1 MAHYMV
7 TLVIETDPSEGD
19 PGGWGWAA
27 VIDTPY
33 PVTVVASSRVPDYP
47 TDDDTT
53 RVHRTMSDAHDSLS
67 GMLTGGPVGV
77 YGR

>member
-19 PGGWGWAA
+19 PGLWGWCN
-27 VIDTPY
+27 VLDTPY

-53 RVHRTMSDAHDSLS
+53 RVHRTISDAHDSLV
-67 GMLTGGPVGV
+67 GVLTGTPAGA